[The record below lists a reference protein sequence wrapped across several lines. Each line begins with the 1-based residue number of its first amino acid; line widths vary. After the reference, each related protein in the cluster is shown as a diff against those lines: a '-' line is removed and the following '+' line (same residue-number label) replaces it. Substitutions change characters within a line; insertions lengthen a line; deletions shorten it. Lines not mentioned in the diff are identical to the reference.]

1 MNYLLKKT
9 DDSLKHEYLEIKKKW
24 QKKLGPLYTLVVPL
38 SFVLILKLRFKARWN
53 EKFGYKYIIIFAFPL
68 ILSTGSW
75 SIQHFVDRM
84 FLAWYSPES
93 IAASLPSGILNF
105 AFISIFLGTASYAG
119 TFIAQ
124 YFGSK
129 QFDKIGSILWQS
141 LYLSIIAGVFFLFLI
156 PAAPEIFNFVGH
168 DKEVKELEIIYFQ
181 ILCLGAFPQVAA
193 SSIGGFFSSINKTVT
208 VMWVNI
214 IMTAINIILDYLL
227 IFNKLNMG
235 VEGIEGAAIAT
246 VVSVVCALIMYG
258 VILLLPEYKRKF
270 NTIKSWKFNREKFI
284 RLLKFG
290 FPNGVQFFL
299 DMAGFT
305 FFILF
310 VGKYGKESLA
320 ATSIAFNISTL
331 AFMPMIGFG
340 ITISVLVGQNLGRNN
355 SSVAERITYSGFHL
369 TFGYMFL
376 ISLAYLFKAEWF
388 IMPFSAF
395 ADDGSFANIAEIT
408 TVLLKFVALYSI
420 FEAMSIIFA
429 SAIKGAGDT
438 FFVMVTMIVAST
450 GILIVPSYLSIFIFN
465 WSLYV
470 SWIFTALYVIVI
482 GFIFLIRFR
491 RSKWKI
497 MRVIESEPVS

>member
-1 MNYLLKKT
+1 MNFLLRKT
-9 DDSLKHEYLEIKKKW
+9 DDSIKQEFLTIKEKW
-24 QKKLGPLYTLVVPL
+24 QRKGGPQYFLAIPFLFLLIAKLK
-38 SFVLILKLRFKARWN
+38 FQARWN
-53 EKFGYKYIIIFAFPL
+53 EKFGYKYIILFAFPL

-105 AFISIFLGTASYAG
+105 AIISIFLGTASYAG

-124 YFGSK
+124 YFGSR
-129 QFDKIGSILWQS
+129 QYEKIGSILWQS
-141 LYLSIIAGVFFLFLI
+141 IYLAVIAGIFFLFLI
-156 PAAPEIFNFVGH
+156 PYAPEMFDFIGH
-168 DKEVKELEIIYFQ
+168 DKDVKDLEIVYFK

-214 IMTAINIILDYLL
+214 IMTVINITLDYLL
-227 IFNKLNMG
+227 IFNKLNLG

-246 VVSVVCALIMYG
+246 VISVFCALLMYG
-258 VILLLPEYKRKF
+258 VILLLPKYRRKF
-270 NTIKSWKFNREKFI
+270 NTIQAWKFNPDKFK

-340 ITISVLVGQNLGRNN
+340 ITISVLVGQNLGRNK
-355 SSVAERITYSGFHL
+355 SSVAERIAYSGFHL

-388 IMPFSAF
+388 IAPFSAF
-395 ADDGSFANIAEIT
+395 ADSGSFANIAEIT
-408 TVLLKFVALYSI
+408 TVLLKFIALYSI
-420 FEAMSIIFA
+420 FETMSIIFA

-438 FFVMVTMIVAST
+438 FFVMVTMIAAST
-450 GILIVPSYLSIFIFN
+450 GILIIPSYLSIFVFN

-470 SWIFTALYVIVI
+470 SWIFTVFYVVTI
-482 GFIFLIRFR
+482 GFTFFIRFR
-491 RSKWKI
+491 QSKWKS
-497 MRVIESEPVS
+497 MRVIETEEPN